1 MIEIPQCR
9 VCGTNFDNIFDAVN
23 HLIEDDEEI
32 FEPVYQL
39 PSGYALMLGSLL
51 EELYHHAD
59 EPDVIKDITEITY
72 ATLYAAQ
79 TDVIKMKD
87 LVHQAII
94 NQHMSSIDEELKDLL
109 EEDKDGDDD

>member
-1 MIEIPQCR
+1 VIEIPQCN
-9 VCGTNFDNIFDAVN
+9 VCGTNFDNIFDAIN

-32 FEPVYQL
+32 FEPTYVL

-59 EPDVIKDITEITY
+59 EPDIIRDITEVTY

-79 TDVIKMKD
+79 TDVTRMKD
-87 LVHQAII
+87 LVHEAII
-94 NQHMSSIDEELKDLL
+94 NQHMSSIDEELEELL
-109 EEDKDGDDD
+109 EEDKDGNDD

>member
-1 MIEIPQCR
+1 MIEIPQCS

-59 EPDVIKDITEITY
+59 EPDIIRDITEVTY
-72 ATLYAAQ
+72 TTLYAAQ
-79 TDVIKMKD
+79 TDVVKMKD
-87 LVHQAII
+87 LVHEAII
-94 NQHMSSIDEELKDLL
+94 NQHMSSIDRELKDLL
-109 EEDKDGDDD
+109 EEDKNAHDD

>member
-1 MIEIPQCR
+1 MIEIPQCS
-9 VCGTNFDNIFDAVN
+9 VCGTDFDNIFDAIN

-32 FEPVYQL
+32 FEPTYQL

-51 EELYHHAD
+51 EELYHNAD
-59 EPDVIKDITEITY
+59 KPDVIKDITEVTY

-94 NQHMSSIDEELKDLL
+94 NQHMSAIDEELEDLL
-109 EEDKDGDDD
+109 KESNDDD

>member
-1 MIEIPQCR
+1 VIEIPQCSI
-9 VCGTNFDNIFDAVN
+9 CGTNFDNIFDAVN

-32 FEPVYQL
+32 FEPVYRL

-59 EPDVIKDITEITY
+59 EPDIIKDITEVTY

-79 TDVIKMKD
+79 TDVNKMKG
-87 LVHQAII
+87 LVEEAII
-94 NQHMSSIDEELKDLL
+94 NQHMSNIDQELTHLL
-109 EEDKDGDDD
+109 EGNDDNNEK

>member
-1 MIEIPQCR
+1 VIEIPQCK
-9 VCGTNFDNIFDAVN
+9 VCGTNFDNIFDAIN

-59 EPDVIKDITEITY
+59 EPDIVRQITEITY

-79 TDVIKMKD
+79 TDTVKMKD

-109 EEDKDGDDD
+109 EEDDNGNDD

>member
-1 MIEIPQCR
+1 MIEIPQCS
-9 VCGTNFDNIFDAVN
+9 VCGTNFDNIFDAIN

-32 FEPVYQL
+32 FEPTYQL

-51 EELYHHAD
+51 EELYHNAD
-59 EPDVIKDITEITY
+59 KPDIIKDITEVTY

-79 TDVIKMKD
+79 TDVVKMKD

-94 NQHMSSIDEELKDLL
+94 NQHMSAIDEELEELL
-109 EEDKDGDDD
+109 KENNDDD

>member
-1 MIEIPQCR
+1 MIEIPQCS
-9 VCGTNFDNIFDAVN
+9 VCGTNFDNIFDAIN

-32 FEPVYQL
+32 FEPTYQL

-51 EELYHHAD
+51 EELYHNAD
-59 EPDVIKDITEITY
+59 KPDVIKDITEVTY

-79 TDVIKMKD
+79 TDVVKMKD

-94 NQHMSSIDEELKDLL
+94 NQHMSAIDEELEDLL
-109 EEDKDGDDD
+109 KENKDDD

>member
-1 MIEIPQCR
+1 VIEIPQCS
-9 VCGTNFDNIFDAVN
+9 VCGTDFDNIFDAIN

-32 FEPVYQL
+32 FEPTYQL

-51 EELYHHAD
+51 EELYHNAD
-59 EPDVIKDITEITY
+59 KPDVIKDITEVTY

-94 NQHMSSIDEELKDLL
+94 NQHMSAIDEELEDLL
-109 EEDKDGDDD
+109 KESNDDD

>member
-1 MIEIPQCR
+1 VIEIPQCS
-9 VCGTNFDNIFDAVN
+9 VCGTNFDNIFDAIN

-32 FEPVYQL
+32 FEPTYQL

-59 EPDVIKDITEITY
+59 EPAIIRDITEVTY

-79 TDVIKMKD
+79 TDVVHMKS
-87 LVHQAII
+87 LVHEAII
-94 NQHMSSIDEELKDLL
+94 NQHMSSIDKELEELLEKDRH
-109 EEDKDGDDD
+109 EDND

>member
-1 MIEIPQCR
+1 MIEIPQCNI
-9 VCGTNFDNIFDAVN
+9 CGTNFDNIFDAIN
-23 HLIEDDEEI
+23 HLIEDDEDI

-59 EPDVIKDITEITY
+59 EPDIIKDITEVTY

-79 TDVIKMKD
+79 TDVVKMKD

-94 NQHMSSIDEELKDLL
+94 NQHMSSIDKELEKLL
-109 EEDKDGDDD
+109 EEDTDGHND

>member
-1 MIEIPQCR
+1 VIEIPQCS
-9 VCGTNFDNIFDAVN
+9 VCGTNFDNIFDAIN

-32 FEPVYQL
+32 FEPTYQL

-51 EELYHHAD
+51 EELYHNAD
-59 EPDVIKDITEITY
+59 KPDVIKDITEVTY

-79 TDVIKMKD
+79 TDVVKMKD

-94 NQHMSSIDEELKDLL
+94 NQHMSAIDEELEDLL
-109 EEDKDGDDD
+109 KENKDDD

>member
-1 MIEIPQCR
+1 MIEIPQCK

-59 EPDVIKDITEITY
+59 EPDVIRDITEITY

-79 TDVIKMKD
+79 TDVTKMKG

-109 EEDKDGDDD
+109 EKDKDGDDD

>member
-1 MIEIPQCR
+1 MIDIPQCS
-9 VCGTNFDNIFDAVN
+9 VCGTNFDNIFDAIN

-32 FEPVYQL
+32 FEPTYVL

-59 EPDVIKDITEITY
+59 EPDVIKDITETTY

-79 TDVIKMKD
+79 TDVVRMKE
-87 LVHQAII
+87 LVHEAII
-94 NQHMSSIDEELKDLL
+94 NQHMSSIDKELEALL
-109 EEDKDGDDD
+109 DRDGDDNDD

>member
-1 MIEIPQCR
+1 VIEIPQCS
-9 VCGTNFDNIFDAVN
+9 VCGTNFDNIFDAIN

-32 FEPVYQL
+32 FEPTYQL

-51 EELYHHAD
+51 EELYHNAD
-59 EPDVIKDITEITY
+59 KPDIIKDITEVTY

-79 TDVIKMKD
+79 TDVVKMKD

-94 NQHMSSIDEELKDLL
+94 NQHMSAIDEELEELL
-109 EEDKDGDDD
+109 KENNDDD